1 MNIMNVL
8 KKKETRHEEEV
19 KRLYDYLATLQPG
32 TEEYN
37 NVLTMLTKIRES
49 ETSINKVDMEK
60 IDMAI
65 KVGSI
70 VLATFAAPL
79 LTYGL
84 NRSMVKYIGKVEQME
99 IFTSTAGKRMIPD
112 FFKRL

>member
-1 MNIMNVL
+1 MI
-8 KKKETRHEEEV
+8 KKKTNRHEVEMN
-19 KRLYDYLATLQPG
+19 RLYDHLSTLQPG
-32 TEEYN
+32 TEEYD
-37 NVLTMLTKIRES
+37 NVLSELTKARES
-49 ETSINKVDMEK
+49 EIEVTKVNVSKHDL
-60 IDMAI
+60 AI

-70 VLATFAAPL
+70 VLTAFVVPVV
-79 LTYGL
+79 TYGL

>member
-1 MNIMNVL
+1 MN
-8 KKKETRHEEEV
+8 KKKVNRHEVEMN
-19 KRLYDYLATLQPG
+19 RLYDHLSKLQPG
-32 TEEYN
+32 TEEYD
-37 NVLTMLTKIRES
+37 NVLSELTKARES
-49 ETSINKVDMEK
+49 EIEVKKVTVNKQDL
-60 IDMAI
+60 AI

-70 VLATFAAPL
+70 VLATFVAPA

>member
-1 MNIMNVL
+1 MN
-8 KKKETRHEEEV
+8 KKKKVNRHEVEMD
-19 KRLYDYLATLQPG
+19 RLYDHLATLQPG
-32 TEEYN
+32 TEEYD
-37 NVLTMLTKIRES
+37 NVLAAITKARES
-49 ETSINKVDMEK
+49 EIEISKVNVNKQDL
-60 IDMAI
+60 II

-70 VLATFAAPL
+70 VLATFVAPA

>member
-1 MNIMNVL
+1 M
-8 KKKETRHEEEV
+8 KKQKVNRHEVEMN
-19 KRLYDYLATLQPG
+19 RLYDHLSKLEPG
-32 TEEYN
+32 TEEYDK
-37 NVLTMLTKIRES
+37 VLAEITKARES
-49 ETSINKVDMEK
+49 EIENSKVDVSK
-60 IDMAI
+60 RDLAI
-65 KVGSI
+65 KVGTSLAAVI
-70 VLATFAAPL
+70 VTPL

>member
-1 MNIMNVL
+1 MT
-8 KKKETRHEEEV
+8 KKKVNRHEVEMN
-19 KRLYDYLATLQPG
+19 RLYDHLAKLQPG
-32 TEEYN
+32 TEEYDK
-37 NVLTMLTKIRES
+37 VLAQITKARES
-49 ETSINKVDMEK
+49 EIEISRVDVSK
-60 IDMAI
+60 RDLAI
-65 KVGSI
+65 KVGTTI
-70 VLATFAAPL
+70 VAAVVTPL

>member
-1 MNIMNVL
+1 MN
-8 KKKETRHEEEV
+8 KKKINRHEAEMN
-19 KRLYDYLATLQPG
+19 RLYDSLATLEPG
-32 TEEYN
+32 TEEYDK
-37 NVLTMLTKIRES
+37 VLAALTKARES
-49 ETSINKVDMEK
+49 EIEIKKVNASKQDLV
-60 IDMAI
+60 I

-70 VLATFAAPL
+70 VLATFVAPA

-84 NRSMVKYIGKVEQME
+84 NRSMVKYIGKIEQME

>member
-1 MNIMNVL
+1 MKT
-8 KKKETRHEEEV
+8 KKVNRHEVEMN
-19 KRLYDYLATLQPG
+19 RLYDHLAKLEPG
-32 TEEYN
+32 TEEYDK
-37 NVLTMLTKIRES
+37 VLAQITKARES
-49 ETSINKVDMEK
+49 EIEVSKVDVSK
-60 IDMAI
+60 RDLVI
-65 KVGSI
+65 KVGTSI
-70 VLATFAAPL
+70 AAVVVTPL